1 MEKDYYL
8 GLDLGTESVG
18 WAVCNPYYQIPKFK
32 GNAMWGIR
40 LFDESCSAEQRRGF
54 RSDRKRTQRRRER
67 IALLEMLFDKEICK
81 VDPAFFI
88 KLHESNLYFDDKST
102 NVPYSVFSED
112 NYTDKDFHKEYP
124 TVYHLRKE
132 LITKKKPHDVRL
144 VYLALHHILKYRGHF
159 LFDYSYK
166 DDVSGDFLPIYND
179 LKNYIFDNYEIE
191 LKCNDVE
198 EFSQILRN
206 RNIGKKKKN
215 SEIASLFNVDKKT
228 DKRLY
233 SILSLLSGSKI
244 SLFDIFE
251 DESLKSVEK
260 DSVTFSSGFDDNESE
275 YQSYLGERFELL
287 EKLKAVYDWATLADI
302 LNGQEYISFSKVEVY
317 EKHGRDLKNLKE
329 YVVKYAPD
337 KYNDIFKESYKST
350 NSKSTSFK
358 TANYVAYSKHIKTN
372 NGNGVLLSTCNQE
385 DFCKYL
391 SKELGSC
398 QDEQYA
404 GMFDEIEN
412 LTFMPKQVTKDNGV
426 IPMQVNE
433 KELVAILDNAKEYL
447 PFLEEKDS
455 DGKSVYDKLIALFEY
470 RIPYYIGPLNTH
482 SKKSWLVRSD
492 EKIYPWNIKEVVDY
506 DKSAEEFIKNLTS
519 KCSYL
524 PEFDVIPKYS
534 LLYSKFC
541 VLDELNN
548 LRINGEKISVQ
559 LKQDIYNDV
568 FKKYYKVINKK
579 LRDYL
584 KSRNIEFDEI
594 SGIDN
599 DFKSSLKSYKDLLEY
614 DLTDEQKESVI
625 KAITIFGEDKKLLRK
640 RLKNE
645 LGDYLSDDE
654 IKKIS
659 KLKYSGWSRLSRE
672 FLTEVEA
679 TYKESGEVVN
689 IITAMWQ
696 TNNNLMQLFYSKDF
710 CCDDKG
716 NKTFIDK
723 VNELNSFGA
732 DKTLN
737 DIIDG
742 LYVSPLVK
750 RPIHQSILITKEIEK
765 IMKYPPKKI
774 FVEVA
779 RGAEEKKRTASRRST
794 LLDLYKSCKK
804 DYPDLYEYLL
814 NNTTD
819 DDLRSDKL
827 YLYFTQF
834 GKCMYSGEEI
844 KLDDLFNK
852 NLYDIDHIYPQSK
865 IKDDSLNNRVLVKK
879 NINSKKDNEYPI
891 SSRIREKMTP
901 FWKMLLNKKLIYKKK
916 YERLVRN
923 NPLSEDELSEFVSRQ
938 LVETRQSTKAV
949 ATILEQFYPDI
960 EIVYVKAKLASDFRK
975 EYDMLKCREVNDFHH
990 AKDAYLNIVV
1000 GNVYNVKFTHNKVNF
1015 IKHLQNNDKGYT
1027 VNLTSM
1033 LKHNIDGA
1041 WVADN
1046 NETLNTVI
1054 ATMNKNN
1061 IRYTRYAYEKKGGFW
1076 DQTISKKGRAQ
1087 VQLSNALSDME
1098 KYGGR
1103 TKVSAAYFACVEH
1116 GHEKKREVSLYAVNL
1131 YDKNKYEEEPLE
1143 YLIENYSLI
1152 NPVIKVKRVKI
1163 QSCISFD
1170 NMRCHLGGK
1179 ESGGSTI
1186 VYRPAVQLV
1195 LGYQNERYVRNVIRC
1210 ADGDLHLQSE
1220 NDPKNKVTAEQ
1231 NCQLYDL
1238 LLDKMSNNI
1247 YGVLFSD
1254 LAEKLSSEKDNFE
1267 KLELVDQC
1275 KTLKNILIILKNN
1288 ASKGD
1293 LKSIGIKSNGAIR
1306 LNNHISKIKD
1316 IKSIKLI
1323 NQSVTGLYETEVELV
1338 GKE

>member
-1 MEKDYYL
+1 M
-8 GLDLGTESVG
+8 
-18 WAVCNPYYQIPKFK
+18 
-32 GNAMWGIR
+32 
-40 LFDESCSAEQRRGF
+40 
-54 RSDRKRTQRRRER
+54 
-67 IALLEMLFDKEICK
+67 
-81 VDPAFFI
+81 
-88 KLHESNLYFDDKST
+88 
-102 NVPYSVFSED
+102 
-112 NYTDKDFHKEYP
+112 
-124 TVYHLRKE
+124 
-132 LITKKKPHDVRL
+132 
-144 VYLALHHILKYRGHF
+144 
-159 LFDYSYK
+159 
-166 DDVSGDFLPIYND
+166 
-179 LKNYIFDNYEIE
+179 KNYIFDNYELE
-191 LKCNDVE
+191 LECNDVE

-398 QDEQYA
+398 RNEKYLE
-404 GMFDEIEN
+404 MFEEIEN
-412 LTFMPKQVTKDNGV
+412 STFMPKQVTKDNGV

-433 KELVAILDNAKEYL
+433 KEFVAILDNAKEYL

-568 FKKYYKVINKK
+568 FKKYYKVTNKK

-696 TNNNLMQLFYSKDF
+696 TNNNLMQLLYSNDF
-710 CCDDKG
+710 CCDDKD

-765 IMKYPPKKI
+765 IMKRPPKKI

-779 RGAEEKKRTASRRST
+779 RGAEEKKRTASRRCT
-794 LLDLYKSCKK
+794 LLNLYKSCKK
-804 DYPDLYEYLL
+804 DYPDLYDYLL

-891 SSRIREKMTP
+891 SSRVREKMAP

-949 ATILEQFYPDI
+949 ATILEQLYPDT

-1015 IKHLQNNDKGYT
+1015 IKHLHNNDKGYT

-1054 ATMNKNN
+1054 ETMNKNN
-1061 IRYTRYAYEKKGGFW
+1061 IRYTRYSFKQKGGLFDQNILKKG
-1076 DQTISKKGRAQ
+1076 KGQ
-1087 VQLSNALSDME
+1087 VPIKANDKRSDID
-1098 KYGGR
+1098 KYGGYNKASA
-1103 TKVSAAYFACVEH
+1103 TYFSLVKYFDKKGKKVIRFVPI
-1116 GHEKKREVSLYAVNL
+1116 NL
-1131 YDKNKYEEEPLE
+1131 YNEKE
-1143 YLIENYSLI
+1143 YQQ
-1152 NPVIKVKRVKI
+1152 NPVKYVRDIVEFDCEILIPCVKYNA
-1163 QSCISFD
+1163 CISVDGFR
-1170 NMRCHLGGK
+1170 MHLSAKSGK
-1179 ESGGSTI
+1179 N
-1186 VYRPAVQLV
+1186 LV
-1195 LGYQNERYVRNVIRC
+1195 C
-1210 ADGDLHLQSE
+1210 
-1220 NDPKNKVTAEQ
+1220 KNAEQ
-1231 NCQLYDL
+1231 LIIGYGNEKYIKGIAKAFQNGLKSDIEKQYSISKENNLKLYDL
-1238 LLDKMSNNI
+1238 LINKIGNSIYKVKYDKLCGDMLSGREKFENLDIKEQFV
-1247 YGVLFSD
+1247 VLN
-1254 LAEKLSSEKDNFE
+1254 E
-1267 KLELVDQC
+1267 
-1275 KTLKNILIILKNN
+1275 ILKILHCN
-1288 ASKGD
+1288 AAIGNLKLIDGSGQTGTLCLNSEISNIKG
-1293 LKSIGIKSNGAIR
+1293 
-1306 LNNHISKIKD
+1306 
-1316 IKSIKLI
+1316 IKSIKFI
-1323 NQSVTGLYETEVELV
+1323 NQSVTGLFEQEKELLTL
-1338 GKE
+1338 

>member
-54 RSDRKRTQRRRER
+54 RSGRKRTQRRRER
-67 IALLEMLFDKEICK
+67 IALLEMLFDEEICK
-81 VDPAFFI
+81 ADPAFFI
-88 KLHESNLYFDDKST
+88 RLHESNLYFDDKST
-102 NVPYSVFSED
+102 NIPYSVFSDD

-132 LITKKKPHDVRL
+132 LITNKNPHDVRL
-144 VYLALHHILKYRGHF
+144 VYLALHHILKHRGHF

-179 LKNYIFDNYEIE
+179 LKNYIFDNYELE
-191 LKCNDVE
+191 LECNDVE

-215 SEIASLFNVDKKT
+215 SEIAALFGVDKKT
-228 DKRLY
+228 DKNLY
-233 SILSLLSGSKI
+233 NMLSLLSGSKI

-337 KYNDIFKESYKST
+337 KYNDIFKESTKGK
-350 NSKSTSFK
+350 N
-358 TANYVAYSKHIKTN
+358 NYVAYSKHIKTN
-372 NGNGVLLSTCNQE
+372 NGNGVLLSTCSQE

-391 SKELGSC
+391 SKELGPC
-398 QDEQYA
+398 QDEKYLE
-404 GMFDEIEN
+404 MFEEIEN
-412 LTFMPKQVTKDNGV
+412 LTFMPKQITKDNGV

-433 KELVAILDNAKEYL
+433 KEFVAILDNAREYL

-568 FKKYYKVINKK
+568 FKKYYKVTNKK

-679 TYKESGEVVN
+679 AYKESGEVVN

-696 TNNNLMQLFYSKDF
+696 TNNNLMQLLYSKDF

-765 IMKYPPKKI
+765 IMKHPPKKI

-779 RGAEEKKRTASRRST
+779 RVAEEKKRTASRRST

-891 SSRIREKMTP
+891 SSRVREKMTP

-949 ATILEQFYPDI
+949 ATILEQFYPDT

-1027 VNLTSM
+1027 VNFTSM

-1061 IRYTRYAYEKKGGFW
+1061 IRYTRYSFKQKGGLFDQNILKKG
-1076 DQTISKKGRAQ
+1076 KGQ
-1087 VQLSNALSDME
+1087 VPIKANDKRSDID
-1098 KYGGR
+1098 KYGGYNKASA
-1103 TKVSAAYFACVEH
+1103 TYFSLVKYFDKKGKKVIRFVPI
-1116 GHEKKREVSLYAVNL
+1116 NL
-1131 YDKNKYEEEPLE
+1131 YNEKE
-1143 YLIENYSLI
+1143 YQQ
-1152 NPVIKVKRVKI
+1152 NPVKYVRGIIEFDCEILIPCVKYNA
-1163 QSCISFD
+1163 CISVDGFR
-1170 NMRCHLGGK
+1170 MHLSAKSGK
-1179 ESGGSTI
+1179 N
-1186 VYRPAVQLV
+1186 LV
-1195 LGYQNERYVRNVIRC
+1195 C
-1210 ADGDLHLQSE
+1210 
-1220 NDPKNKVTAEQ
+1220 KNAEQ
-1231 NCQLYDL
+1231 LIIGYGNEKYIKGIAKAFQNGLKSDIEKQYSISKENNLKLYDL
-1238 LLDKMSNNI
+1238 LINKIGNSIYKVKYDKLCGDMLSGREKFENI
-1247 YGVLFSD
+1247 DIKEQFVVLN
-1254 LAEKLSSEKDNFE
+1254 E
-1267 KLELVDQC
+1267 
-1275 KTLKNILIILKNN
+1275 ILKILHCN
-1288 ASKGD
+1288 AAIGNLKLIDGSGQTGTLCLNSEISNIKG
-1293 LKSIGIKSNGAIR
+1293 
-1306 LNNHISKIKD
+1306 
-1316 IKSIKLI
+1316 IKSIKFI
-1323 NQSVTGLYETEVELV
+1323 NQSVTGLFEQEKELLTL
-1338 GKE
+1338 

>member
-1 MEKDYYL
+1 
-8 GLDLGTESVG
+8 
-18 WAVCNPYYQIPKFK
+18 
-32 GNAMWGIR
+32 
-40 LFDESCSAEQRRGF
+40 
-54 RSDRKRTQRRRER
+54 
-67 IALLEMLFDKEICK
+67 
-81 VDPAFFI
+81 
-88 KLHESNLYFDDKST
+88 
-102 NVPYSVFSED
+102 
-112 NYTDKDFHKEYP
+112 
-124 TVYHLRKE
+124 
-132 LITKKKPHDVRL
+132 
-144 VYLALHHILKYRGHF
+144 
-159 LFDYSYK
+159 
-166 DDVSGDFLPIYND
+166 
-179 LKNYIFDNYEIE
+179 
-191 LKCNDVE
+191 
-198 EFSQILRN
+198 
-206 RNIGKKKKN
+206 
-215 SEIASLFNVDKKT
+215 
-228 DKRLY
+228 
-233 SILSLLSGSKI
+233 
-244 SLFDIFE
+244 
-251 DESLKSVEK
+251 
-260 DSVTFSSGFDDNESE
+260 
-275 YQSYLGERFELL
+275 
-287 EKLKAVYDWATLADI
+287 
-302 LNGQEYISFSKVEVY
+302 
-317 EKHGRDLKNLKE
+317 
-329 YVVKYAPD
+329 
-337 KYNDIFKESYKST
+337 
-350 NSKSTSFK
+350 
-358 TANYVAYSKHIKTN
+358 
-372 NGNGVLLSTCNQE
+372 
-385 DFCKYL
+385 
-391 SKELGSC
+391 
-398 QDEQYA
+398 
-404 GMFDEIEN
+404 
-412 LTFMPKQVTKDNGV
+412 
-426 IPMQVNE
+426 MQVNE

-447 PFLEEKDS
+447 PFLQEKDS
-455 DGKSVYDKLIALFEY
+455 TGKSVYDKIIALFEY
-470 RIPYYIGPLNTH
+470 RIPYYIGPLNTN
-482 SKKSWLVRSD
+482 SKRSWLVRSD
-492 EKIYPWNIKEVVDY
+492 EKIYPWNINELVDY

-524 PEFDVIPKYS
+524 PEFDVVPKYS
-534 LLYSKFC
+534 LIYSKFC

-559 LKQDIYNDV
+559 LKQDIYNDI
-568 FKKYYKVINKK
+568 FKKYYKVTNKK
-579 LRDYL
+579 LCDYL

-625 KAITIFGEDKKLLRK
+625 NGITVFGEDKKLLKK

-659 KLKYSGWSRLSRE
+659 KLKYSGWSRLSKE
-672 FLTEVEA
+672 FLTEVEG
-679 TYKESGEVVN
+679 TCKESGEVVN

-696 TNNNLMQLFYSKDF
+696 TNNNLMQLLYSNDF
-710 CCDDKG
+710 CCDCKG
-716 NKTFIDK
+716 NKSFIDK

-732 DKTLN
+732 DKSLN

-742 LYVSPLVK
+742 LYISPLVK

-765 IMKYPPKKI
+765 IMKHPPKKI

-779 RGAEEKKRTASRRST
+779 RGAEEKKPTVSRRSA

-804 DYPDLYEYLL
+804 DYSDLYDYLL

-819 DDLRSDKL
+819 EDLRSDKL

-879 NINSKKDNEYPI
+879 KINSKKDNEYPI
-891 SSRIREKMTP
+891 SSQVREKMTP
-901 FWKMLLNKKLIYKKK
+901 FWKMLLDKKLIGKEK

-923 NPLSEDELSEFVSRQ
+923 TPLSQDELSEFVSRQ

-949 ATILEQFYPDI
+949 STILKQLYPNT
-960 EIVYVKAKLASDFRK
+960 EIVYVKAKLTSDFRK

-1000 GNVYNVKFTHNKVNF
+1000 GNVYNVKFTHNKINF

-1076 DQTISKKGRAQ
+1076 DQTISKKGKAQ
-1087 VQLSNALSDME
+1087 VQLNNVLSNKE

-1103 TKVSAAYFACVEH
+1103 TKVSATYFSCVEH
-1116 GHEKKREVSLYAVNL
+1116 GEKNNRVVSFFAVNL
-1131 YDKNKYEEEPLE
+1131 YDKKKYEESPLD
-1143 YLIENYSLI
+1143 YLIENYNLI
-1152 NPVIKVKRVKI
+1152 DPVIKVKKIKI

-1195 LGYQNERYVRNVIRC
+1195 MGYQNERYIRNIIRC
-1210 ADGDLHLQSE
+1210 ADGDLHLQSCS
-1220 NDPKNKVTAEQ
+1220 DSKNNITSEQ

-1238 LLDKMSNNI
+1238 LLEKMSNNI
-1247 YGVLFSD
+1247 YGVMFSD
-1254 LAEKLSSEKDNFE
+1254 LAEKLVLEKSKFE
-1267 KLELVDQC
+1267 KIDLVEQC
-1275 KTLKNILIILKNN
+1275 KTIKNILIILKNN

-1293 LKSIGIKSNGAIR
+1293 LKNIDIKSNGAIR
-1306 LNNHISKIKD
+1306 LNNNISKIKD
-1316 IKSIKLI
+1316 VKSIKLI

-1338 GKE
+1338 SKK

>member
-1 MEKDYYL
+1 M
-8 GLDLGTESVG
+8 
-18 WAVCNPYYQIPKFK
+18 
-32 GNAMWGIR
+32 
-40 LFDESCSAEQRRGF
+40 
-54 RSDRKRTQRRRER
+54 
-67 IALLEMLFDKEICK
+67 
-81 VDPAFFI
+81 
-88 KLHESNLYFDDKST
+88 
-102 NVPYSVFSED
+102 
-112 NYTDKDFHKEYP
+112 
-124 TVYHLRKE
+124 
-132 LITKKKPHDVRL
+132 
-144 VYLALHHILKYRGHF
+144 
-159 LFDYSYK
+159 
-166 DDVSGDFLPIYND
+166 
-179 LKNYIFDNYEIE
+179 
-191 LKCNDVE
+191 
-198 EFSQILRN
+198 
-206 RNIGKKKKN
+206 
-215 SEIASLFNVDKKT
+215 
-228 DKRLY
+228 
-233 SILSLLSGSKI
+233 
-244 SLFDIFE
+244 
-251 DESLKSVEK
+251 
-260 DSVTFSSGFDDNESE
+260 
-275 YQSYLGERFELL
+275 
-287 EKLKAVYDWATLADI
+287 
-302 LNGQEYISFSKVEVY
+302 
-317 EKHGRDLKNLKE
+317 
-329 YVVKYAPD
+329 
-337 KYNDIFKESYKST
+337 
-350 NSKSTSFK
+350 
-358 TANYVAYSKHIKTN
+358 
-372 NGNGVLLSTCNQE
+372 
-385 DFCKYL
+385 
-391 SKELGSC
+391 
-398 QDEQYA
+398 
-404 GMFDEIEN
+404 
-412 LTFMPKQVTKDNGV
+412 
-426 IPMQVNE
+426 
-433 KELVAILDNAKEYL
+433 
-447 PFLEEKDS
+447 
-455 DGKSVYDKLIALFEY
+455 
-470 RIPYYIGPLNTH
+470 
-482 SKKSWLVRSD
+482 
-492 EKIYPWNIKEVVDY
+492 
-506 DKSAEEFIKNLTS
+506 
-519 KCSYL
+519 
-524 PEFDVIPKYS
+524 
-534 LLYSKFC
+534 
-541 VLDELNN
+541 
-548 LRINGEKISVQ
+548 
-559 LKQDIYNDV
+559 
-568 FKKYYKVINKK
+568 
-579 LRDYL
+579 

-696 TNNNLMQLFYSKDF
+696 TNNNLMQLLYNNDF

-765 IMKYPPKKI
+765 IMKHPPKKI

-804 DYPDLYEYLL
+804 DYPDLYDYLL
-814 NNTTD
+814 NNTID

-891 SSRIREKMTP
+891 SSRVREKMTP
-901 FWKMLLNKKLIYKKK
+901 FWKMLLDKKLIYKKK

-949 ATILEQFYPDI
+949 TTILEQFYPDT

-1061 IRYTRYAYEKKGGFW
+1061 IRYTRYSFKQKGGLFDQNILKKG
-1076 DQTISKKGRAQ
+1076 KGQ
-1087 VQLSNALSDME
+1087 VPIKANDKRSNID
-1098 KYGGR
+1098 KYGGYNKASA
-1103 TKVSAAYFACVEH
+1103 TYFSLVKYFDKKGKKVIRFVPI
-1116 GHEKKREVSLYAVNL
+1116 NL
-1131 YDKNKYEEEPLE
+1131 YNEKE
-1143 YLIENYSLI
+1143 YQQ
-1152 NPVIKVKRVKI
+1152 NPVKYVRGIVEFDCEILIPCVKYNA
-1163 QSCISFD
+1163 CISVDGFR
-1170 NMRCHLGGK
+1170 MHLSAKSGK
-1179 ESGGSTI
+1179 N
-1186 VYRPAVQLV
+1186 LV
-1195 LGYQNERYVRNVIRC
+1195 C
-1210 ADGDLHLQSE
+1210 
-1220 NDPKNKVTAEQ
+1220 KNAEQ
-1231 NCQLYDL
+1231 LIIGYGNEKYIKGIAKVFQNGLKSDIEKQYSISKENNLKLYDL
-1238 LLDKMSNNI
+1238 LIDKIGNSIYKVKYDKLCGDMLSGREKFENLDIKEQFV
-1247 YGVLFSD
+1247 VLN
-1254 LAEKLSSEKDNFE
+1254 E
-1267 KLELVDQC
+1267 
-1275 KTLKNILIILKNN
+1275 ILKILHCN
-1288 ASKGD
+1288 AAIGNLKLIDGSGQTGTLCLNSEISNIKG
-1293 LKSIGIKSNGAIR
+1293 
-1306 LNNHISKIKD
+1306 
-1316 IKSIKLI
+1316 IKSIKFI
-1323 NQSVTGLYETEVELV
+1323 NQSVTGLFEQEKELLTL
-1338 GKE
+1338 